1 MSLLHSSYRYTV
13 IFSMITYAL
22 PFWLCFLSVPL
33 MGWLQP
39 SFVPAQIWNGI
50 WRVLFAIPGIFLL
63 GKITGQNGF
72 AFCFRLRSWQR
83 ALVPSV
89 PILLLVLVQPWHYLL
104 LPQLSTFPAFVRDLS
119 VYYVFNVIFEEVL
132 FRGLLLTAPMLRW
145 GNTPLRR
152 LCIVF
157 AAALF
162 FAGGHVDA
170 LVHYGSM
177 LCFAFAMSGAYL
189 YTGNLLVPMIL
200 HFMQGV
206 AVQLFREAGTYSG
219 ETYTFAQFNL
229 AGLIFCM
236 LIPLAFGIYFT
247 VKADDFAERILPA
260 NGQRLETDTA
270 ASRAEAGVLLALT
283 VADFS
288 QTFWP
293 MLLQMLPDALPE
305 NLLNGI
311 YALLVFALL
320 CPVFHKL
327 TGRSVPHTFFG
338 VKNWRLSLLAALP
351 VLLFLLTQSN
361 QWWLLPNVSHLL
373 PQLPGILFYSV
384 TVTLLEELVFRGLFL
399 TLLRPMGRSPS
410 KRILL
415 ALLAALAS
423 VVFTY
428 AALSTLVSE
437 FMFALCAA
445 SIYLCTGSL
454 LVPLLLHIA
463 WIWCRTT
470 LPLLAVYAGQSLN
483 WSFLTVNNAWMIC
496 LLAPVIALVVCG
508 KGKNGNPSKDSPL
521 KFDL

>member
-1 MSLLHSSYRYTV
+1 MNSLSSRRLYLV
-13 IFSMITYAL
+13 ILSMMTYAL
-22 PFWLCFLSVPL
+22 SFWLCSLSVPL
-33 MGWLQP
+33 MGRLQP
-39 SFVPAQIWNGI
+39 GFVPDQIWNGI
-50 WRVLFAIPGIFLL
+50 WRFLFAIPGVFLL

-72 AFCFRLRSWQR
+72 AFCFRLRGWQR

-89 PILLLVLVQPWHYLL
+89 PILLLVLAQPWHYLL
-104 LPQLSTFPAFVRDLS
+104 LPQLSTFPAFARDLS
-119 VYYVFNVIFEEVL
+119 VYYLFNAAFEEIL
-132 FRGLLLTAPMLRW
+132 CRGLLLTAPMLRW

-189 YTGNLLVPMIL
+189 YSGNLLVPMIL

-219 ETYTFAQFNL
+219 ETYIFSQFNL
-229 AGLIFCM
+229 AALVFCM

-247 VKADDFAERILPA
+247 VKADDFAERALPA
-260 NGQRLETDTA
+260 NGRRPEMDTA
-270 ASRAEAGVLLALT
+270 ASRVEAGVLLALT
-283 VADFS
+283 MAYFS
-288 QTFWP
+288 QSSWP
-293 MLLQMLPDALPE
+293 MFRQMLLDALPE

-311 YALLVFALL
+311 YASLVFALL

-327 TGRSVPHTFFG
+327 TGRSVPRTFFG

-351 VLLFLLTQSN
+351 ILLFLLAQPN
-361 QWWLLPNVSHLL
+361 QWWMLPNISRLL
-373 PQLPGILFYSV
+373 PQLLGILFCSV
-384 TVTLLEELVFRGLFL
+384 ATALLEELVFRGLFL
-399 TLLRPMGRSPS
+399 TLLRPAGRTPTR
-410 KRILL
+410 RILL

-423 VVFTY
+423 VVFIY
-428 AALSTLVSE
+428 AALPTLVSE
-437 FMFALCAA
+437 FMFSFCAA

-463 WIWCRTT
+463 WIWSRTT
-470 LPLLAVYAGQSLN
+470 LSLLAVYAGQSLN
-483 WSFLTVNNAWMIC
+483 WSFLTANNAWMIC
-496 LLAPVIALVVCG
+496 LLAPVIALVVCCTV
-508 KGKNGNPSKDSPL
+508 KNVNPL
-521 KFDL
+521 KR